1 MADSEYFQHVE
12 MTNESDPTPYDAT
25 LIYQMSIAPLVQQIT
40 DICSQ
45 YRIPHAMAFQT
56 VLNKSTSDM
65 ISMGGTFERQA
76 PVISEIGHLCLSASR
91 VSSTEPTEPTDD
103 ADIDDMPSVVRELIG
118 ALNGGGFKVKVVKLG
133 GGA

>member
-1 MADSEYFQHVE
+1 
-12 MTNESDPTPYDAT
+12 
-25 LIYQMSIAPLVQQIT
+25 
-40 DICSQ
+40 
-45 YRIPHAMAFQT
+45 MAFQT

-65 ISMGGTFERQA
+65 ISMGGAFERQA

-91 VSSTEPTEPTDD
+91 VSSTEPTEPTEPTDD